1 MSYPVSKL
9 KDCCTIIAGQ
19 SPESKYYNTDGNGMP
34 FFQGKADFGEL
45 YPTVRVY
52 CTQPT
57 KIVEKNDILLSV
69 RAPVGPTNLAPCQVC
84 IGRGLTAVRP
94 SEKLLTNYVL
104 LFFRYYEAQLSLKG
118 TGTTFKAIT
127 QSVVKN
133 LEIPIPPIKEQHRI
147 VSRIEELFSELDN
160 CVSTLQKTKE
170 QLAVYRQAVLK
181 EAFEGRFT
189 EHKCFDLR
197 LQWATKEEIKT
208 LPAIPAEWKYVS
220 LSQLGDFGRGKSKH
234 RPRNDKRLFENGKYP
249 FIQTGDVK
257 AANKYIT
264 TYSKQYGEFG
274 LEQSKLWPKGTL
286 CITIAAN
293 IAETAFLGID
303 ACFPDSVV
311 GFSPYEIVRS
321 EYVRYFIDSQKLRL
335 WAFAP
340 ATAQKNINLNTLEKL
355 IIPYCSMEEQDEV
368 IVEIESRVSECDSI
382 ESTVNTALQQAEAM
396 RQSILKQAFEGRL

>member
-1 MSYPVSKL
+1 MSFPDL
-9 KDCCTIIAGQ
+9 PEQNRIA
-19 SPESKYYNTDGNGMP
+19 
-34 FFQGKADFGEL
+34 
-45 YPTVRVY
+45 
-52 CTQPT
+52 
-57 KIVEKNDILLSV
+57 
-69 RAPVGPTNLAPCQVC
+69 
-84 IGRGLTAVRP
+84 
-94 SEKLLTNYVL
+94 
-104 LFFRYYEAQLSLKG
+104 
-118 TGTTFKAIT
+118 
-127 QSVVKN
+127 
-133 LEIPIPPIKEQHRI
+133 
-147 VSRIEELFSELDN
+147 SRIEELFSELDN

-189 EHKCFDLR
+189 EHECFDLR

-368 IVEIESRVSECDSI
+368 IVEIESRMSECDSI
-382 ESTVNTALQQAEAM
+382 ESTVNTALRQAEAM
-396 RQSILKQAFEGRL
+396 RQSILKQAFEGGL